1 MSAPWESPALLQPIA
16 DDRPCGENLEYT
28 PTMAALE
35 TFRLFGQARPLDAI
49 PDKDN
54 GENWNPMPPEAQEW
68 REIREKALEAL
79 AKSKDLR
86 VLAHLGTALLRT
98 DGIPA
103 FSATL
108 DVASQWLSSYW
119 KEAYPLVE
127 DDGIDRRNALNY
139 FADQMAVV
147 DAIRR
152 VPLVKSPQHGTFS
165 VRDIDLATGQMPVRA
180 GDPRPDE
187 TQINAAFGAMP
198 LDELTTL
205 QKSVAGARAALQS
218 IDARMR
224 ETAGSE
230 ATPSFDPL
238 SAQLVKMDKVLRAQ
252 LAARP
257 DGNGAMAAD
266 GEPGAAAAPGSAS
279 LGVIRTRQDAIRAL
293 DAVAAFFKQTEP
305 SSPIPLFLE
314 RAKRLVSKDF
324 LEVLADIAPE
334 AVAQARAA
342 GGLRQTEQGE

>member
-1 MSAPWESPALLQPIA
+1 
-16 DDRPCGENLEYT
+16 
-28 PTMAALE
+28 
-35 TFRLFGQARPLDAI
+35 
-49 PDKDN
+49 
-54 GENWNPMPPEAQEW
+54 
-68 REIREKALEAL
+68 
-79 AKSKDLR
+79 

-98 DGIPA
+98 DGLPA
-103 FSATL
+103 FSRTL

-119 KEAYPLVE
+119 KEAYPLV
-127 DDGIDRRNALNY
+127 DDDVVDRRNALNY

-147 DAIRR
+147 DGLRR
-152 VPLVKSPQHGTFS
+152 LPLVKSPQHGTYS
-165 VRDIDLATGQMPVRA
+165 LRDIDLATGQMPVRP

-187 TQINAAFGAMP
+187 AQINAAFAAMP

-205 QKSVAGARAALQS
+205 QKSVAGARGALQS

-257 DGNGAMAAD
+257 DGNGAGTDEGESGMAA
-266 GEPGAAAAPGSAS
+266 GAGSAS
-279 LGVIRTRQDAIRAL
+279 LGVIKTRQDAIRAL

>member
-16 DDRPCGENLEYT
+16 DDRPCGENLEDT
-28 PTMAALE
+28 PLLASFDN
-35 TFRLFGQARPLDAI
+35 FRLFGQARPLDAPAQEGEKWTPKP
-49 PDKDN
+49 PDS
-54 GENWNPMPPEAQEW
+54 PEW
-68 REIREKALEAL
+68 REIREKALEGL
-79 AKSKDLR
+79 GKSKDLR
-86 VLAHLGTALLRT
+86 LLAYLGTAVLRT
-98 DGIPA
+98 DGLPA
-103 FSATL
+103 FSRML
-108 DVASQWLSSYW
+108 DVASQWLTTYW
-119 KEAYPLVE
+119 TQTYPLVDE
-127 DDGIDRRNALNY
+127 DAILRRNALNC

-147 DAIRR
+147 DGLRR
-152 VPLVKSPQHGTFS
+152 LPLVKSQQHGTFS
-165 VRDIDLATGQMPVRA
+165 LRDIDLATGQLPPRE

-187 TQINAAFGAMP
+187 TQINAAFAAMP

-205 QKSVAGARAALQS
+205 QKSVAGARGALQS

-257 DGNGAMAAD
+257 DGNGAMAGD
-266 GEPGAAAAPGSAS
+266 GEPGVGAASGSAS
-279 LGVIRTRQDAIRAL
+279 LGVIKTRQDAIRAL

-342 GGLRQTEQGE
+342 GGLRQNEQGE